1 MLTGFNTDVNFD
13 GVTYHVQSEDRGL
26 DNPIVDS
33 LVYCGGQILHQEKTS
48 YRDLL
53 EEGLEGHDLDRA
65 LARRLEAQHRD
76 LVRRA
81 RHGGFVPGGPPTLS
95 DVLGDLEGGL
105 LGGELSAAEI
115 TPLELRWEPDRA
127 CRFGLSGTL
136 RIVGPGG
143 EAAPGVEVSARL
155 VAPGIDPARLFEGHA
170 GASGEITIALALP
183 PMRPA
188 GIIFSAQAAGGAG
201 RLRVDL
207 AADGANAP
215 REHSSPAGFPAPV
228 SSS

>member
-48 YRDLL
+48 YQDLL
-53 EEGLEGHDLDRA
+53 DEGLEGHDLDRA

-81 RHGGFVPGGPPTLS
+81 RHGCFVPGGPPTLA
-95 DVLGDLEGGL
+95 DVLGDLRDGL
-105 LGGELSAAEI
+105 LGGDLRAAEI
-115 TPLELRWEPDRA
+115 TPLELRWKPDKA

-136 RIVGPGG
+136 SIVGPSG
-143 EAAPGVEVSARL
+143 EPAPGVEV
-155 VAPGIDPARLFEGHA
+155 
-170 GASGEITIALALP
+170 
-183 PMRPA
+183 
-188 GIIFSAQAAGGAG
+188 
-201 RLRVDL
+201 
-207 AADGANAP
+207 
-215 REHSSPAGFPAPV
+215 
-228 SSS
+228 